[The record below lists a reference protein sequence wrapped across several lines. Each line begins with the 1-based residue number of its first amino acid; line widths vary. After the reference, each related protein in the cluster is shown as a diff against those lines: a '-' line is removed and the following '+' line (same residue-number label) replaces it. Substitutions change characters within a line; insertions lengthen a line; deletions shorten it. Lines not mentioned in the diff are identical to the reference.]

1 MLYGTEACPVMSR
14 HKHSFDFIVTRV
26 FMKIMHANS
35 KNVVEECMGY
45 FGFLPVSH
53 RIVNRTVRFLD
64 RFISSDNMLCTLFK
78 EAAQRHKNSLW
89 TLSSLLSL
97 FCY

>member
-1 MLYGTEACPVMSR
+1 MYQHTKISR
-14 HKHSFDFIVTRV
+14 
-26 FMKIMHANS
+26 S
-35 KNVVEECMGY
+35 KESYLVYMRF

-78 EAAQRHKNSLW
+78 EEAQRYKNIL
-89 TLSSLLSL
+89 
-97 FCY
+97 